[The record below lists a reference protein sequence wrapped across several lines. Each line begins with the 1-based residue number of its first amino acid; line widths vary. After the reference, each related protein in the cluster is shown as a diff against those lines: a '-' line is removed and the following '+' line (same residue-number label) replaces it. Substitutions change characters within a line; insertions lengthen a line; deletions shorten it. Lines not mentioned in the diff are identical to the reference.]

1 MPSLL
6 HAIECECCVRRTGFV
21 VFTKVLIINNSKVVI
36 TGSEL
41 IQTSSELVLTISEL
55 KIRSL
60 ELRKI
65 TRFQRFFFFLFVG
78 KCQIKGR
85 KWYFINVNEK

>member
-21 VFTKVLIINNSKVVI
+21 VFTKVLIINNSKIVI

-41 IQTSSELVLTISEL
+41 IQTSSELISTIAE
-55 KIRSL
+55 
-60 ELRKI
+60 
-65 TRFQRFFFFLFVG
+65 
-78 KCQIKGR
+78 QI
-85 KWYFINVNEK
+85 

>member
-41 IQTSSELVLTISEL
+41 IQTSSELVLTSSEL

-60 ELRKI
+60 KLRKDYSI
-65 TRFQRFFFFLFVG
+65 SEIFSFYLSENA
-78 KCQIKGR
+78 K
-85 KWYFINVNEK
+85 